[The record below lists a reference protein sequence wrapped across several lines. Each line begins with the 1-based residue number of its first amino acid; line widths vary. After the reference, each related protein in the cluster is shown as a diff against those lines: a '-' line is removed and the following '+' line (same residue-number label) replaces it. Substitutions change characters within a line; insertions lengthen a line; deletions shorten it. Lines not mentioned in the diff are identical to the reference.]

1 MQNFF
6 RIGSHDPEVYGVR
19 LQQGYTVG
27 GTAVTNTIF
36 QGRNRTSY
44 RLLAGVFGRKPISF
58 TLTYQGRTER
68 ECALQRSMVEGW
80 MWGKVELYLPTGFWY
95 TSTLT
100 SIGEATREGVD
111 GVQVLM
117 HVQYDFEGVQHD
129 PLVTVKN
136 AAAGFWNPGTLPY
149 ADCICSVTVGAAAD
163 TYQLAGAT
171 FQNVTQGEQLTV
183 DGINGRLLRN
193 GAPAPGNVTF
203 IKFPTVTPGENK
215 FSATDPVTVQYYP
228 CYM

>member
-6 RIGSHDPEVYGVR
+6 RIGDHDPEVYGAK
-19 LQQGYTVG
+19 LQQDYTIG

-36 QGRNRTSY
+36 QGRNRTGY
-44 RLLAGVFGRKPISF
+44 TLLAGVFGRKPISF
-58 TLTYQGRTER
+58 TLTYHGRTER
-68 ECALQRSMVEGW
+68 ECALLRSTVEGW
-80 MWGKVELYLPTGFWY
+80 MWGKVELFMPTGFWY

-129 PLVTVKN
+129 PLVTVN
-136 AAAGFWNPGTLPY
+136 GASFDNPGTLPRS
-149 ADCICSVTVGAAAD
+149 DCLVETTVSAAAS
-163 TYQLAGAT
+163 TYLLAGAT
-171 FQNVTQGEQLTV
+171 FQNVQAGEKLTV

-203 IKFPTVTPGENK
+203 TRFPYVVPGLNS
-215 FSATDPVTVQYYP
+215 FTALDPVTVQFYP
-228 CYM
+228 CYI

>member
-6 RIGSHDPEVYGVR
+6 RVGSRDPEAHGVR

-129 PLVTVKN
+129 PLVTVDGTSFN
-136 AAAGFWNPGTLPY
+136 NPGTMPQS
-149 ADCICSVTVGAAAD
+149 DCIVQATVGTAASS
-163 TYQLAGAT
+163 YQLAGAT
-171 FQNVTQGEQLTV
+171 FANVTAGEVLTV

-203 IKFPTVTPGENK
+203 TRFPYVVPGHNS
-215 FSATDPVTVQYYP
+215 FTALDPVTVQFYP
-228 CYM
+228 CYI